1 MKADRKLCIDVFEGI
16 PEGILYPLARAAG
29 FDGFFTP
36 PDIAHDLQKLREVKT
51 FCEGLG
57 LFQETVHSSIKN
69 CWSIWHEGPEGDAYI
84 ETLLENVDNCAA
96 LGVPILVVHPQT
108 NLLPGAEVR
117 FGLPRLARVIDHAA
131 ERSIQ
136 IAIENVDS
144 DELLTACMETFRA
157 PHVGFC
163 YDSGHECWLTPDAHY
178 LRRYGDRLLCL
189 HLNDNDKTWDKHF
202 LPGDGKADWAGILKD
217 LRAAEFGG
225 PVTLEVA
232 YRGDY
237 PARYTPEE
245 YVRRCYEIAAEFAE
259 KLG

>member
-1 MKADRKLCIDVFEGI
+1 MKADRKLCIDIFKGI
-16 PEGILYPLARAAG
+16 PGEFLYPCAKKAG

-36 PDIAHDLQKLREVKT
+36 PDIAHDLPKLREVKA

-69 CWSIWHEGPEGDAYI
+69 CWTIWHEGPEGDLYI
-84 ETLLENVDNCAA
+84 KTLLENVDNCAA
-96 LGVPILVVHPQT
+96 IGVPILVVHPQT

-117 FGLPRLARVIDHAA
+117 LGLPRLAPVVARAA
-131 ERSIQ
+131 ELGIQ
-136 IAIENVDS
+136 IAFENTDS
-144 DELLTACMETFRA
+144 DELLRACMETFDE

-178 LRRYGDRLLCL
+178 LQRYGDRLLCL

-202 LPGDGKADWAGILKD
+202 LPGDGKADWEEIIGD
-217 LRAAEFGG
+217 LRSTGFEG

-232 YRGDY
+232 YQGDY
-237 PARYTPEE
+237 PARCSPEA
-245 YVRRCYEIAAEFAE
+245 YIQRCFEIASDIAGRIA
-259 KLG
+259 